1 MAARKDEL
9 IVERTENGEEDVKK
23 NYDFS
28 VKKFFSDL

>member
-9 IVERTENGEEDVKK
+9 VVERTENEEEDVKK

-28 VKKFFSDL
+28 FKKFFSDL